1 MLRKFSLLVLLVIML
16 TPPKMGAI
24 YALQDPQITN
34 DNFNTSTLAPQW
46 NGTSISDAGFH
57 SKGNLTLGAF
67 RMNITNGLGAFGTG
81 NYQLETNYT
90 RGYVGSP
97 STNFSIIVDY
107 NIINQP
113 PTPVG
118 SGHYIDYG
126 VGLEA
131 IALTGSPSGTPI
143 GGTVG
148 VDRVAR
154 IGDTSGL
161 VGPTPKYSYFHIA
174 ADTYGVDLQTTN
186 TTGSFRL
193 DHFATNGSF
202 VGYVRSPSSSSVW
215 YRIGGSTPTFNGVVT
230 GYAFKLFTSAH
241 PANNEPL
248 GSGWVA
254 DFDNFQYTTPPYQLT
269 FRVNPS
275 TVGVILF
282 NGTQY
287 KDGDTRK
294 LTGIHTY
301 PIVTLKR
308 GVTSSQ
314 GLWNWYKWV
323 TSGGVSVSY
332 PYTNNT
338 FVNVTGPGTLT
349 AVYVPATPTLAPIAL
364 LLVALFAGL
373 MVPIARTLRR
383 SKPSGSY
390 WLYTRNLIQPLRTR
404 IDP

>member
-1 MLRKFSLLVLLVIML
+1 MLRKLFVLVLLVVML
-16 TPPKMGAI
+16 TPLRMGSI
-24 YALQDPQITN
+24 SSIQDPQITN
-34 DNFNTSTLAPQW
+34 DNFNAPTLTPQW
-46 NGTSISDAGFH
+46 NGTSISDVGFL
-57 SKGNLTLGAF
+57 SKGNVTLGAF

-118 SGHYIDYG
+118 SGHYIDYA
-126 VGLEA
+126 VILEA
-131 IALTGSPSGTPI
+131 IALTGAPPGTPI
-143 GGTVG
+143 GGIVG

-161 VGPTPKYSYFHIA
+161 VGPTPKYSYFHQA

-186 TTGSFRL
+186 MTGSFRL

-202 VGYVRSPSSSSVW
+202 FGYFRSPSSSSVW
-215 YRIGGSTPTFNGVVT
+215 YKIGGSTPTFNGYVT
-230 GYAFKLFTSAH
+230 GYAFRLTTSVH

-248 GSGWVA
+248 GAGWVA
-254 DFDNFQYTTPPYQLT
+254 DFDNFQYTTPPYNIT
-269 FRVNPS
+269 FHVNPA
-275 TVGVILF
+275 TLGVILF

-308 GVTSSQ
+308 GVTPSQ
-314 GLWNWYKWV
+314 GLWNWYNWV
-323 TSGGVSVSY
+323 ASGGVSVAD
-332 PYTNNT
+332 PYSNSTL
-338 FVNVTGPGTLT
+338 VNVTGPGTLT
-349 AVYVPATPTLAPIAL
+349 ANYVMVAPTLAPAAL
-364 LLVALFAGL
+364 LLVTLSAGL
-373 MVPIARTLRR
+373 MVPIARTLKRNKFLSRR
-383 SKPSGSY
+383 V
-390 WLYTRNLIQPLRTR
+390 
-404 IDP
+404 